1 MLSFKQ
7 FLIEGGVGGHMA
19 HPFDIA
25 QTGKELV
32 DRFAEAIDYIKKGSS
47 SVKIDGIN
55 ASLRLVD
62 GKFVLDRGS
71 AKPLDVKGVR
81 PEDLEARFG
90 EGHGFVEK
98 GKKII
103 QIFDAA
109 YPSTK
114 SDLAKLGLTTNPN
127 ILLNIEY
134 VEGKTNVVQYKG
146 IDNFLA
152 IHGLK
157 EIKPKNV
164 DKKTGEPTSRISTNI
179 PFNKAAMDMYINK
192 LDKVAGKYGFKVLG
206 SVDVAFKKEPNLQA
220 VLSQKLTMNGTT
232 KTLSGWLQGVKIQTP
247 LMTRKELLDVMASDK
262 KNLSDK
268 QLNDYLIYY
277 ATIKLGDEILQNAT
291 SPLGD
296 LKDQEGIVVKTKTG
310 DLFKITGSFIIK
322 GMQSDFQKK

>member
-25 QTGKELV
+25 NNGKELV
-32 DRFAEAIDYIKKGSS
+32 DRFKEAIQYIKGGSS

-55 ASLRLVD
+55 ASLRLVN

-90 EGHGFVEK
+90 KGHGFVDK

-114 SDLAKLGLTTNPN
+114 SDLAKLGLTDNPN
-127 ILLNIEY
+127 ILLNVEY
-134 VEGKTNVVQYKG
+134 VEGQTNVIQYKG
-146 IDNFLA
+146 MDNFLA

-157 EIKPKNV
+157 EIKPKKT
-164 DKKTGEPTSRISTNI
+164 DPETGEPTSRISSNI
-179 PFNKAAMDMYINK
+179 PFNKAAMDVYINK
-192 LDKVAGKYGFKVLG
+192 LDKVASKYGFKVLG
-206 SVDVAFKKEPNLQA
+206 SVGVEFKKEPNLNK
-220 VLSQKLTMNGTT
+220 VLSQKLTLNGET
-232 KTLSGWLQGVKIQTP
+232 KSLSQWLNKVKIQTP
-247 LMTRKELLDVMASDK
+247 LITKKEFVDIMNSDK
-262 KNLSDK
+262 EGLTPKEID
-268 QLNDYLIYY
+268 DYVTYY
-277 ATIKLGDEILQNAT
+277 ATILLGDEILTNST

-296 LKDQEGIVVKTKTG
+296 LEDQEGIVVKTKSG
-310 DLFKITGSFIIK
+310 DLYKITGSFILK
-322 GMQSDFQKK
+322 GMQSEFQKK

>member
-25 QTGKELV
+25 NNGKELV
-32 DRFAEAIDYIKKGSS
+32 DRFKEAIQYIKDGSS

-55 ASLRLVD
+55 ASLRLVN

-90 EGHGFVEK
+90 KGHGFVDK

-114 SDLAKLGLTTNPN
+114 SDLAKLGLTDNPN
-127 ILLNIEY
+127 ILLNVEY
-134 VEGKTNVVQYKG
+134 VEGQTNVIQYKG
-146 IDNFLA
+146 MDNFLA

-157 EIKPKNV
+157 EIKPKKT
-164 DKKTGEPTSRISTNI
+164 DPETGEPTSRTSSNI

-192 LDKVAGKYGFKVLG
+192 LDKVASKYGFKVLG
-206 SVDVAFKKEPNLQA
+206 SVGVEFKKEPNLNK
-220 VLSQKLTMNGTT
+220 VLSQKLTLNGET
-232 KTLSGWLQGVKIQTP
+232 KSLSQWLNKVKIQTP
-247 LMTRKELLDVMASDK
+247 LITKKEFVDIMNSDK
-262 KNLSDK
+262 EELTPK
-268 QLNDYLIYY
+268 QIDDYVTYY
-277 ATIKLGDEILQNAT
+277 ATILLGDEILTNST

-296 LKDQEGIVVKTKTG
+296 LEDQEGIVVKTKSG
-310 DLFKITGSFIIK
+310 DLYKITGSFILK
-322 GMQSDFQKK
+322 GMQSEFQKK